1 MLVIEHIACIY
12 VCPSSHVLYPRVTF
26 TRFQDSTEN
35 QVKNTYKAVCKK
47 TAYCFGHC
55 NSILFEDT
63 MLVCAPVL
71 DVNGTDNARMVCFL
85 GRLAG
90 IPSPPKKSNVSNGY
104 NHLLWQHCYQF

>member
-1 MLVIEHIACIY
+1 
-12 VCPSSHVLYPRVTF
+12 
-26 TRFQDSTEN
+26 
-35 QVKNTYKAVCKK
+35 
-47 TAYCFGHC
+47 
-55 NSILFEDT
+55 

-104 NHLLWQHCYQF
+104 NHLLWQHC